1 MRVGLSAG
9 MIQGG
14 KTGVAQYVLSLI
26 RALLARPDCPDLTLF
41 VLENDAPLFGFV
53 EGRPCQEHET

>member
-53 EGRPCQEHET
+53 EGRPCLEHET